1 MAYGNGERG
10 SRGELIPLK
19 GTMRPEAVTSEYLLA
34 TWRKGQRT
42 GRWRS
47 LHFLDRALYKAS
59 LEYLRHGG
67 RISNDS
73 LLEKLERLVE
83 QLTETRGT
91 RIVKRGLAKAAALL
105 SGIENGISGWVIPLK
120 AWLTDPDYIFWRGTN
135 FFASKNLY

>member
-1 MAYGNGERG
+1 MVRANEGAKVHLLNG
-10 SRGELIPLK
+10 P
-19 GTMRPEAVTSEYLLA
+19 MRPEAVTSAYLLA
-34 TWRKGQRT
+34 ALCKGQRT
-42 GRWRS
+42 GRWRA
-47 LHFLDRALYKAS
+47 LHFLDRALIKAS

-67 RISNDS
+67 RISN
-73 LLEKLERLVE
+73 EKLLATLSRLVE